1 MNGLQD
7 QIDDLKEQLAA
18 ARKLRLDASIR
29 LRAYDIVTDA
39 VDRAVSYG
47 WTRAHKHTDEPDEDT
62 IRDCIFEAVTS
73 ALCEIIDFNLQET
86 RDDQAD

>member
-18 ARKLRLDASIR
+18 ARKLRLDASMR
-29 LRAYDIVTDA
+29 LKAYDIVADA
-39 VDRAVSYG
+39 VDQAVSYG
-47 WTRAHKHTDEPDEDT
+47 WTRAHKHTNEPDECT
-62 IRDCIFEAVTS
+62 ICDCIFEAVTS

-86 RDDQAD
+86 